1 MDAGDRQTFRLVA
14 ENWWGG
20 GVGLSRCVSWGGQ
33 TQPVE
38 EVKFCD
44 AESEMYLSII
54 ASHSERH
61 ARRSNSNTPSAMGAS
76 RVNAQ

>member
-1 MDAGDRQTFRLVA
+1 MQDRQTFRLVA

-44 AESEMYLSII
+44 AESEMYLSI
-54 ASHSERH
+54 ASQRGMHDAPTRRVQR
-61 ARRSNSNTPSAMGAS
+61 ARLE
-76 RVNAQ
+76 